1 MVLELP
7 PMHGTV
13 SPVSD
18 MSEGTLER
26 NRAEKALI
34 VIKRPPN
41 SLKNPGS
48 KNYCD
53 KNGNDVK
60 KCVLQCKYNGTRSF
74 AFWLFVFLVVVFGF
88 ANLVLSAF
96 MMFVLKLGKG
106 NIVLEHALNL
116 LKFIFYR
123 LGSLEGIQSCI
134 LRPL

>member
-1 MVLELP
+1 MVFEVP
-7 PMHGTV
+7 PIHRSV

-18 MSEGTLER
+18 MSEER

-41 SLKNPGS
+41 SVKAPGS

-53 KNGNDVK
+53 KNGNDVNGQ
-60 KCVLQCKYNGTRSF
+60 CDVDCKYTGTRSF
-74 AFWLFVFLVVVFGF
+74 AFWLFVFMVVVFGF

-106 NIVLEHALNL
+106 NL
-116 LKFIFYR
+116 
-123 LGSLEGIQSCI
+123 
-134 LRPL
+134 